1 MSQKIKNLLQS
12 KGENYIFPFFWIHGE
27 EESVLREYMEAI
39 HSSGIGAV
47 CVESR
52 PHPDYCGPQWWHD
65 LDIILDEAKKREMK
79 VWILDDSHFPTGY
92 ANGALED
99 APAELCRQFLYY
111 SSVEIVG
118 PAKSAQLNISKHAK
132 HMRNPLAGSIFSR
145 DQKER
150 RKFDDDQMLSIS
162 AARVDQEFDASTLID
177 LTDFVE
183 GDELVWDVPE
193 GRWKIYVNY
202 LTRNAGTR
210 DSYIN
215 LLNKRSAR
223 KQIDAV
229 YEPHFEHYKEEFGKT
244 IAGFFSDEPELGN
257 GQMNVMKK

>member
-1 MSQKIKNLLQS
+1 MNQKIKNLLQS
-12 KGENYIFPFFWIHGE
+12 TGENYIFPFFWIHGE

-65 LDIILDEAKKREMK
+65 LDIILDEAKKRNMK

-118 PAKSAQLNISKHAK
+118 PAKSAQLNLSKHAK
-132 HMRNPLAGSIFSR
+132 HMKNPLDINAFSMGE
-145 DQKER
+145 QKER
-150 RKFDDDQMLSIS
+150 RKFDDDTLLSVC
-162 AARVDQEFDASTLID
+162 AARVDQGFDASTLID
-177 LTDFVE
+177 LTKYVKD
-183 GDELVWDVPE
+183 DELVWDVPE

-215 LLNKRSAR
+215 LLHKKSAR
-223 KQIDAV
+223 KQIEAV
-229 YEPHFEHYKEEFGKT
+229 YEPHFERYKEEFGKT

-257 GQMNVMKK
+257 GKMNVM